1 MKRSTGCP
9 LIQYP
14 GSDQRP
20 RGIQQRHRGPASAPG
35 VRGIHWGHQGSGQGP
50 RVQTT
55 HHPPPSHPPPHTH
68 THAHHAQCTT
78 TCNTRTHVEGLNCM
92 TNPRRTN
99 STRRNKLRARVLRE
113 ETICWLCGEAVNT
126 SLQAGLPQSPEV
138 DELLPVSL
146 GGDPYDRSNVR
157 LAHRLCNQKR
167 SNKLPK
173 EAIEAAKAR
182 LSAQKPL
189 RKSRE
194 W

>member
-1 MKRSTGCP
+1 MGGRA
-9 LIQYP
+9 QA
-14 GSDQRP
+14 R
-20 RGIQQRHRGPASAPG
+20 
-35 VRGIHWGHQGSGQGP
+35 GQG
-50 RVQTT
+50 VDNT
-55 HHPPPSHPPPHTH
+55 PPSTITPTTTH
-68 THAHHAQCTT
+68 THAHTTARAQRTT
-78 TCNTRTHVEGLNCM
+78 MCNTRTHVEGLNCM

>member
-1 MKRSTGCP
+1 MGG
-9 LIQYP
+9 Y
-14 GSDQRP
+14 
-20 RGIQQRHRGPASAPG
+20 H
-35 VRGIHWGHQGSGQGP
+35 
-50 RVQTT
+50 QTT
-55 HHPPPSHPPPHTH
+55 RGYPTATGAPQKQHIPSTQQHHTTRHTH
-68 THAHHAQCTT
+68 HTQKLSTQHT
-78 TCNTRTHVEGLNCM
+78 VEVAELHSCM
-92 TNPRRTN
+92 EDSMTNNPRRSN

-113 ETICWLCGEAVNT
+113 EDHCWLCGEAVNT

-167 SNKLPK
+167 SNKLPND
-173 EAIEAAKAR
+173 AIEAARQRAANK
-182 LSAQKPL
+182 KPL